1 MTWVVPSERTSIIG
15 SERENSGDPRRCGM
29 SKSSLELALLLV
41 WLSCCA
47 VYLAVARTF
56 LLTGPQ
62 DGFQVFTLTALTFLY
77 GTSWAGMLLVL
88 WSVLMRGDRQL
99 EPGVWL
105 LFSLGITLIG
115 DLVIGALPTNFVIQK
130 PALTIATASM
140 AYVLPTLVRRMSP
153 AWKLVFIALL
163 VAMMLPLIG
172 IVGGP
177 VAWAERLHQWGR
189 GIALISFAVPVT
201 QDVRR
206 GVRRTWLH
214 WIGVLC
220 LVLRVAVPTFLT

>member
-1 MTWVVPSERTSIIG
+1 
-15 SERENSGDPRRCGM
+15 M

-115 DLVIGALPTNFVIQK
+115 DLVVGALPTDFVIQK

-163 VAMMLPLIG
+163 VATMLPLIG

-177 VAWAERLHQWGR
+177 VVWAERLHQWGR
-189 GIALISFAVPVT
+189 VIALISFAVPVT